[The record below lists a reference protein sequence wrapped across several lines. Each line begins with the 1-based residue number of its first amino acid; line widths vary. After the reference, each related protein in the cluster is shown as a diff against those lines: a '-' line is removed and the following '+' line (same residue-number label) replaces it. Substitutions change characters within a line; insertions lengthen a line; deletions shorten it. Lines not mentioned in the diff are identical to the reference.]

1 VARPYLVV
9 RASVEPDVMEEF
21 ERWYRREQLPHVMAI
36 PGVIKA
42 YRSRCHRRGVNW
54 TTLYEMSDDAS
65 VQKAITSP
73 QADMARRDWAT
84 WAEHV
89 RDVTVEVY
97 AGLGPLSVF
106 HHWN

>member
-1 VARPYLVV
+1 
-9 RASVEPDVMEEF
+9 MEEF
-21 ERWYRREQLPHVMAI
+21 ERWYCREHLPHVMAI

-42 YRSRCHRRGVNW
+42 YRSGCHRRGVNW
-54 TTLYEMSDDAS
+54 TTLYEMADDAS

-73 QADMARRDWAT
+73 QADTARRDWEK

-89 RDVTVEVY
+89 GEVTVEIY
-97 AGLGPLSVF
+97 AQLGPLSVF